1 MTAKTSEL
9 LLQFNE
15 YATAHDKA
23 FERALTKDPNAKTF
37 VIAAT
42 KDPCVFTFVPKHLTR
57 FVEGCTTKAPTRP
70 PTSRVL

>member
-23 FERALTKDPNAKTF
+23 FERALVKHPNAKTF
-37 VIAAT
+37 VIATT
-42 KDPCVFTFVPKHLTR
+42 KDPCVFVCA
-57 FVEGCTTKAPTRP
+57 E
-70 PTSRVL
+70 TSNAFCGRLYDYWDD